1 LLCKSLKLT
10 LTKKE
15 EVSMN
20 KEMMASERT
29 FLSSKLSGR
38 KIYSAKEG
46 ILLGSVRDLMI
57 DLNLLEV
64 AAIVTTEGDLVKRD
78 LSYIPSGEVLLWGQ
92 DMILVNQVD
101 VILAREDMPDC
112 DKWVSVSDDLTG
124 MRIMTTSGE
133 QLGEIKDLIIGGQGR
148 IEGYVSNKPEDLPK
162 ALRRSDGENVY
173 IPILATHSLG
183 SEMLIINP
191 RNLTENSEPAD

>member
-1 LLCKSLKLT
+1 
-10 LTKKE
+10 
-15 EVSMN
+15 MN